1 MPLEVVM
8 NLLNIVVLLACFSPA
23 IAAAQMSVSTFGAT
37 DAALCFENAGDQF
50 ATSTGDCD
58 AALKSQAMTARDMM
72 ATYVNR
78 GIIQNRAGKLDEALA
93 DFDKALSK
101 DETLA
106 EAYLNRGNTY
116 YLMRRYDEALGD
128 YETSLKYDL
137 TKSHVAWY
145 NIGLAYEA
153 KKDAVK
159 ANDAYRTALEI
170 NPDFGPAQKKLSQQ
184 MQPDE

>member
-1 MPLEVVM
+1 M
-8 NLLNIVVLLACFSPA
+8 NYRKALVLFACFSPT
-23 IAAAQMSVSTFGAT
+23 IAAAQMSISTFGAT
-37 DAALCFENAGDQF
+37 DAVLCFENAGDQF
-50 ATSTGDCD
+50 ATNTDDCD
-58 AALKSQAMTARDMM
+58 EALKSQAMSARDTM

-78 GIIQNRAGKLDEALA
+78 GIILNRAGKLDEALA
-93 DFDKALSK
+93 DFDWALSR

-128 YETSLKYDL
+128 YETSLKHDL
-137 TKSHVAWY
+137 TKAHVAWY

-170 NPDFGPAQKKLSQQ
+170 NPDFGPAQKKLNQQ
-184 MQPDE
+184 GQPDE